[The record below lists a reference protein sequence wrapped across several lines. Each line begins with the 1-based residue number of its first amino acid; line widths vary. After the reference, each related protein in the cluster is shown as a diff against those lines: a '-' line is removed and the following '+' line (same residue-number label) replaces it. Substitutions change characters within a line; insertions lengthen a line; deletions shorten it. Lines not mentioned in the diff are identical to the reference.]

1 MKRWYRNRGIS
12 FKISFLFA
20 SLFMLMTGVLT
31 FVLYNH
37 FQQTVNE
44 SIMNVVSAKVTDNMR
59 QLQSLLA
66 RIENSTN
73 MVHDNDSLFYEDDA
87 EIPPICKM
95 LISYEE
101 EPGNENVLI
110 LMEEYEAN
118 KKLFNEYYSAAFGS
132 AGTDYS
138 NIFFV
143 DSSLPIEKFL
153 PKYVDFSYGNG
164 FRSSVNAE
172 KTEWYQKASDR

>member
-1 MKRWYRNRGIS
+1 MNLP
-12 FKISFLFA
+12 FNA
-20 SLFMLMTGVLT
+20 VLMTGVLT

-101 EPGNENVLI
+101 EPQLNVCPYI
-110 LMEEYEAN
+110 CRPVRQ
-118 KKLFNEYYSAAFGS
+118 S
-132 AGTDYS
+132 
-138 NIFFV
+138 
-143 DSSLPIEKFL
+143 
-153 PKYVDFSYGNG
+153 
-164 FRSSVNAE
+164 
-172 KTEWYQKASDR
+172 

>member
-118 KKLFNEYYSAAFGS
+118 K
-132 AGTDYS
+132 
-138 NIFFV
+138 
-143 DSSLPIEKFL
+143 
-153 PKYVDFSYGNG
+153 
-164 FRSSVNAE
+164 
-172 KTEWYQKASDR
+172 